1 MSAGRGGKRAH
12 AHAPKGRR
20 FGENRKEKAVIL
32 VREIFVLPIRLYR
45 AAGSPCKCLLFGP
58 SAGCRFSPSCSA
70 YAIEAILR
78 FGLLRGMRLSLCRI
92 CRCHPWGKSGY
103 DPVPSGA
110 PEAASAKSIKNCDR
124 DILETLSSG
133 KSAGV
138 EKTTDAVDA
147 LPFRDS

>member
-1 MSAGRGGKRAH
+1 MSARRGGKRAN
-12 AHAPKGRR
+12 AHAPKGWR

-32 VREIFVLPIRLYR
+32 VREIFVLPIRFYR
-45 AAGSPCKCLLFGP
+45 AFGSPWKCLLFGP

-110 PEAASAKSIKNCDR
+110 LAAASAKPIKNHAR
-124 DILETLSSG
+124 GILETLSSE

-138 EKTTDAVDA
+138 EKTMAAGDAS
-147 LPFRDS
+147 PFPDS